1 MLKITKS
8 SLGLAAIGLGAML
21 LVGTLIVS
29 HNKYKTTEATLTSNP
44 PLATATPK
52 ADSSAT
58 KKVTRLSVPAEDII
72 FINSEIDNSTVEAAI
87 AKIQE
92 AEASGQENLL
102 IVLDCPG
109 GSVFSGARLTSY
121 MDASTVKID
130 TLVYG
135 LAASMCGHIFEHGK
149 TRYMIDHAGTL
160 MMHQASGGLQGSV
173 KNMKNLLNYLDKEVT
188 RLDAYVADRS
198 KLSRDEYDRL
208 VSTDMWISGED
219 AISMG
224 LADKLAVL
232 NVEGKLFEQ
241 TPQAF
246 NKNKTTGRGQVY
258 DNPLKSF
265 R

>member
-1 MLKITKS
+1 MLKVTKS
-8 SLGLAAIGLGAML
+8 TLGLAAIGLGAMF

-29 HNKYKTTEATLTSNP
+29 HNKYKTTETTIPANA
-44 PLATATPK
+44 PLATPVQK
-52 ADSSAT
+52 ADSSAP
-58 KKVTRLSVPAEDII
+58 KKITRLTVPAEDII
-72 FINSEIDNSTVEAAI
+72 FMNTEIDNASVEAAI
-87 AKIQE
+87 ARIQA
-92 AEASGQENLL
+92 AEAAGQEKLL

-121 MDASTVKID
+121 MDASPVKID
-130 TLVYG
+130 TLIYG

-173 KNMKNLLNYLDKEVT
+173 KNMKNLLTYLDREVT

-198 KLSRDEYDRL
+198 KLSREEYDRL
-208 VSTDMWISGED
+208 VSTDMWVSGED
-219 AISMG
+219 AIAMG

-232 NVEGKLFEQ
+232 NVEGTMSEQ
-241 TPQAF
+241 TPQAY
-246 NKNKTTGRGQVY
+246 NKKTEGKVS